1 MINETALRETLIS
14 LAEDCKSI
22 CEKQI
27 CLHVE
32 VAALR
37 ETVRALDPTF
47 SDNFEARK
55 KAAQGKVSELYG
67 LTVEVYDALIERLK
81 AGDVC

>member
-1 MINETALRETLIS
+1 MINESALRETLVS
-14 LAEDCKSI
+14 LAEDCKSM
-22 CEKQI
+22 CEQQI
-27 CLHVE
+27 SLQVE

-55 KAAQGKVSELYG
+55 KAAKGKVSELFAHA
-67 LTVEVYDALIERLK
+67 LEVYDVLIERLK
-81 AGDVC
+81 GGDIC